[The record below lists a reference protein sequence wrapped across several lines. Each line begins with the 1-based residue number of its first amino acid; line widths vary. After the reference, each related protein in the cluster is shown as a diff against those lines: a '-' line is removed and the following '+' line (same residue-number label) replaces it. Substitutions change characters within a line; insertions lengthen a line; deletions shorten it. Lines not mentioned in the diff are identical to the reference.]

1 VSFKQAEADLRT
13 YFSDNWSSTPISWPN
28 VEFKPPEPPAPFVKY
43 NIQDAAS
50 SKLEVGRSGMS
61 EYPGVLFFGINI
73 PAGSGRNLIKKY
85 QDDLRELFE
94 YENIGIVSVREF
106 QPATVGRS
114 DDGIWWQENANFGF
128 RFLERPN

>member
-1 VSFKQAEADLRT
+1 MSFKQAETDLRT
-13 YFSDNWSSTPISWPN
+13 YFNDNWTATPISWPN
-28 VEFKPPEPPAPFVKY
+28 VSFEPAEPPAPFIKY

-73 PAGSGRNLIKKY
+73 PAGNGRNLVKKY

-94 YENIGIVSVREF
+94 FENIGIVSVREF

-114 DDGIWWQENANFGF
+114 DDGLWWQENANFVF